1 MSDYWNQ
8 VGRRFEKEKKALVPK
23 RDYIDGHPLEDK
35 IRRVAFKSGLKH
47 QGHDAA
53 KHFNDGLQ
61 TPIRTIVSKTYS
73 DIFKA
78 IRYTSNEVLSGEEV
92 EQHLD
97 YVFGELEKY
106 QQDAKALI
114 LKHIKELQSL

>member
-1 MSDYWNQ
+1 MSNYYEN

-35 IRRVAFKSGLKH
+35 IRRVVFKAGLKH

-78 IRYTSNEVLSGEEV
+78 VRYTSNEVLSGEEV

-97 YVFGELEKY
+97 YVFAELEKY

-114 LKHIKELQSL
+114 LKHLKELQSL

>member
-1 MSDYWNQ
+1 MSDYYEE

-23 RDYIDGHPLEDK
+23 RDYIDGHPFEEK
-35 IRRVAFKSGLKH
+35 IRRITFKAGLKH

-53 KHFNDGLQ
+53 KRFNEGLQ

-78 IRYTSNEVLSGEEV
+78 IRFTSNEVLSGDEV
-92 EQHLD
+92 EQHLE
-97 YVFGELEKY
+97 YVFAELEKY

-114 LKHIKELQSL
+114 LKHLKELQDL